1 MTALRLLPL
10 ARASIKRYK
19 TRSVVFTLFT
29 MFCAACVLLTVSIIM
44 PLWNN
49 MENKVNSHPYNL
61 ELTAEMSETGES
73 LDNKLSEIKA
83 LEHVVKVYK
92 SCFDVQLFGTSN
104 ELNDMFTLSYF
115 HNDYIP
121 VITSG
126 RTVNE
131 DELGMAVIAD
141 SIPSTDP
148 LTQRRTEIDGKSL
161 IGKTLDFQD
170 ESGNNWSFK
179 IIGTFDVTDPALDEM
194 KIYTSFRQLEQISA
208 AVNDSSSSTPY
219 SIIVDNYRNRDAVEA
234 ECSEIVDLVY
244 YGNSF
249 NIDLS
254 NYNTALVAL
263 LIVLAL
269 FIVMVIIGT
278 SVFVSNCI
286 GNRINELA
294 LYRSLGF
301 KAGHIFTI
309 IFAEYFMLLL
319 VGIVLSVAASFAVGE
334 LIINPYLGKTFG
346 EGLMAMQVEFSIFYI
361 LIVFLI
367 MTVITAAVCLRAT
380 LKTGKIQLTVL
391 LKER

>member
-1 MTALRLLPL
+1 
-10 ARASIKRYK
+10 
-19 TRSVVFTLFT
+19 
-29 MFCAACVLLTVSIIM
+29 
-44 PLWNN
+44 
-49 MENKVNSHPYNL
+49 
-61 ELTAEMSETGES
+61 
-73 LDNKLSEIKA
+73 
-83 LEHVVKVYK
+83 
-92 SCFDVQLFGTSN
+92 
-104 ELNDMFTLSYF
+104 MFTLSYF
-115 HNDYIP
+115 HNDYTP

>member
-73 LDNKLSEIKA
+73 LDNKLSEINA

-115 HNDYIP
+115 HNDYTP

>member
-73 LDNKLSEIKA
+73 LDNKLSEIEA

-115 HNDYIP
+115 HNDYTP

-301 KAGHIFTI
+301 KVGHIFTI

>member
-1 MTALRLLPL
+1 
-10 ARASIKRYK
+10 
-19 TRSVVFTLFT
+19 
-29 MFCAACVLLTVSIIM
+29 
-44 PLWNN
+44 
-49 MENKVNSHPYNL
+49 
-61 ELTAEMSETGES
+61 
-73 LDNKLSEIKA
+73 
-83 LEHVVKVYK
+83 
-92 SCFDVQLFGTSN
+92 
-104 ELNDMFTLSYF
+104 
-115 HNDYIP
+115 
-121 VITSG
+121 
-126 RTVNE
+126 
-131 DELGMAVIAD
+131 
-141 SIPSTDP
+141 
-148 LTQRRTEIDGKSL
+148 
-161 IGKTLDFQD
+161 
-170 ESGNNWSFK
+170 
-179 IIGTFDVTDPALDEM
+179 M

>member
-73 LDNKLSEIKA
+73 LDNKLSEIEA

-115 HNDYIP
+115 HNDYTP

>member
-19 TRSVVFTLFT
+19 TRSVVFMLFA
-29 MFCAACVLLTVSIIM
+29 MFCAACVLLTVSIII
-44 PLWNN
+44 PLWSN

-73 LDNKLSEIKA
+73 LDNKLSEIES
-83 LEHVVKVYK
+83 LEHVVSVYK
-92 SCFDVQLFGTSN
+92 SCFDAQLFGTSQ

-115 HNDYIP
+115 HNDYTP

-126 RTVNE
+126 RVVNN
-131 DELGMAVIAD
+131 DELGVAVIAS

-148 LTQRRTEIDGKSL
+148 VTQLRTEIDGKSL

-170 ESGNNWSFK
+170 DAGNIWNLK

-194 KIYTSFRQLEQISA
+194 KIYTSFRQLEQVSA
-208 AVNDSSSSTPY
+208 GVNDSSSLTPY
-219 SIIVDNYRNRDAVEA
+219 SIIVDNYRNRDSVEA
-234 ECSEIVDLVY
+234 ECAEIVDLVY

-254 NYNTALVAL
+254 SYNTALVAL
-263 LIVLAL
+263 LIVLVL

-278 SVFVSNCI
+278 SVFVSSCI

-301 KAGHIFTI
+301 KPGHIFTV
-309 IFAEYFMLLL
+309 IFSEYFFLLL
-319 VGIVLSVAASFAVGE
+319 GGIILAVIASLAVGE
-334 LIINPYLGKTFG
+334 ILINPYLKDTIGD
-346 EGLMAMQVEFSIFYI
+346 GLMAMRVELNIINI

-367 MTVITAAVCLRAT
+367 MSVITAAVCFRAT
-380 LKTGKIQLTVL
+380 RKTGKIQLTVL